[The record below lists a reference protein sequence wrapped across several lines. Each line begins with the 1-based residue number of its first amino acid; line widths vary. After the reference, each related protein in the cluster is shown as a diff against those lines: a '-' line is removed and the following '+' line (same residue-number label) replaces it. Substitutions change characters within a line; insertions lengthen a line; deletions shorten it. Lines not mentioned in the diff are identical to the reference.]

1 MSKQN
6 WKYAKPALI
15 VVGLIVLGLV
25 IQGVVNRYKNPN
37 QMPLLESMAMDMTV
51 KTPEGAVP
59 VELEI
64 ARQEAFQ
71 SNVTYTGSA
80 VAYNDIPIF
89 PRVEGWIQSMSVYPG
104 DRVKK
109 GQLLARLDTRELSS
123 RVTEAAERKNSAQN
137 AVQTTKAN
145 FDYWE
150 NEIQRA
156 KSLVKEEVIT
166 QEEFENEQ
174 SQYESAQ
181 SAYRQAQANLRA
193 EQANTNT
200 QSIIRSYSSITA
212 PMDGLITE
220 RNVPPGTLASSGM
233 QILKLAQIDP
243 IRIQASVAEKDLSQ
257 IQVGSAVVIQDAKR
271 NQPPVQATVTS
282 VFPLADLKTRTSIVE
297 AVVPNKEMRFIPG
310 DYIRMSIQTGSISEA
325 ITVPKSAVIT
335 VDQQQAVWV
344 VKDGV
349 AERRYVT
356 TGNTNADRIEIVEG
370 LKPGEQVAIRGLADL
385 RPGASIVATTFNQDG
400 IKELPQPLSSNR
412 LTASNHYKASIPSE
426 HYTITAQLKTT
437 PPAVGD
443 NTFTFNVS
451 SLHGKTP
458 DNLSLDVTAMMP
470 AMPKMRV
477 PKPTFKKVENG
488 RFQGKINLM
497 MPGLWE
503 IKVTVKQGGQ
513 TLASSVFE
521 VEVPE

>member
-6 WKYAKPALI
+6 WKYIKPALI

-25 IQGVVNRYKNPN
+25 IQGIVNHYKNPN

-59 VELEI
+59 VELETV
-64 ARQEAFQ
+64 RQEDFQ

-104 DRVKK
+104 DRVTK
-109 GQLLARLDTRELSS
+109 GQLLAKLDTRELSS
-123 RVTEAAERKNSAQN
+123 RVTEASERKNSAKN
-137 AVQTTKAN
+137 AVQATKAN

-156 KSLVKEEVIT
+156 KALVKEEVIT

-200 QSIIRSYSSITA
+200 QNIIRGYSSITA

-257 IQVGSAVVIQDAKR
+257 IQVGSAVVIQDAKKR
-271 NQPPVQATVTS
+271 QPPVQAAVTS

-297 AVVPNKEMRFIPG
+297 AVVPNKDMRFIPG

-335 VDQQQAVWV
+335 VDQQRAVWV
-344 VKDGV
+344 VKDGM

-356 TGNTNADRIEIVEG
+356 TGNINAGRIEISEG
-370 LKPGEQVAIRGLADL
+370 LKPGEQVITQGLADL
-385 RPGASIVATTFNQDG
+385 RPGVSVVATTFNRDG
-400 IKELPQPLSSNR
+400 IKELPQPSSSNR

-426 HYTITAQLKTT
+426 HYTITAQAKSV
-437 PPAVGD
+437 PPVVGD

-477 PKPTFKKVENG
+477 PKPTFQKMENG

-503 IKVTVKQGGQ
+503 IKVTVKQGGKIL
-513 TLASSVFE
+513 TSPAFE